1 MNVIYICRVTDFQ
14 VSGNQ
19 IDIPKKVAI
28 EFFNVPE
35 NKIELGQNVGI
46 NICHRNDLRSFEI
59 IEIYFKAQNIVCQGE
74 CSCVFEKNV
83 YSAVF
88 WCIPHD

>member
-59 IEIYFKAQNIVCQGE
+59 IEIQPATNLRWSTKLNKFL
-74 CSCVFEKNV
+74 S
-83 YSAVF
+83 
-88 WCIPHD
+88 D